1 MLLKILKTWL
11 AEPSTQ
17 GLALDDPNLT
27 MKRKDILANKAF
39 LRAIYQDWYQLI
51 LEHIPPGPGKV
62 LELGSGPSFFGEDC
76 PQSVTSDLFWLEGI
90 DLVMDALSLPF
101 RDQSLKAIVMTNV
114 LHHIPQPR
122 CFLAEASRCLRPEG
136 VVVLVEPWYTP
147 WSGWVYGHLHHEPFD
162 SASQEWEFPPA
173 GPLSGANGALPWIL
187 FERDRPIFEKE
198 FPSLAIKRINPM
210 MPLRYLV
217 SGGLSMRSLSP
228 ARGIPARWSQEA
240 WKALE
245 KALQPLMK
253 HIGMFALV
261 VLSSAPTAPSLG
273 KDQPAPKTSCW

>member
-162 SASQEWEFPPA
+162 SAAQEWEFPP
-173 GPLSGANGALPWIL
+173 P
-187 FERDRPIFEKE
+187 DRSPEPTEPCPGFC
-198 FPSLAIKRINPM
+198 
-210 MPLRYLV
+210 LR
-217 SGGLSMRSLSP
+217 
-228 ARGIPARWSQEA
+228 E
-240 WKALE
+240 
-245 KALQPLMK
+245 
-253 HIGMFALV
+253 
-261 VLSSAPTAPSLG
+261 TAPFLKRSS
-273 KDQPAPKTSCW
+273 PRWRSNRSTR